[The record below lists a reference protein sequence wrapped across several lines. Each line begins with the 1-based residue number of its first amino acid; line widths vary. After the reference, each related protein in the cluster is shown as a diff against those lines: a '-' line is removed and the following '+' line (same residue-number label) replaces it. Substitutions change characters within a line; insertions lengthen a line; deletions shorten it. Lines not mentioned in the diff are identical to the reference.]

1 MNFTLLFTI
10 LSTVTSAVLPKAEA
24 EIEQDNQLI
33 ENIMNEMQS
42 LMGLSTDEIDNLS
55 IEKFD
60 LLLEEIFPE
69 TDLLS

>member
-10 LSTVTSAVLPKAEA
+10 LSTVSSAVLPKVEA

>member
-10 LSTVTSAVLPKAEA
+10 LSTVSSAVLPKVEA

-42 LMGLSTDEIDNLS
+42 LMGLSADEINNLS
-55 IEKFD
+55 IEEFD
-60 LLLEEIFPE
+60 SLL
-69 TDLLS
+69 DNLLFD